1 MKPHNVVNTPFSI
14 HKLSFYI
21 MGPAYPYSFYY
32 EVLGCNIKWKS
43 NIITYRCPWWF
54 VFGTQFHLLLL
65 QGSICDKCPKEP
77 MWWGVSHKGLWML
90 REEMRPVMYQSEMQ
104 QQKPIV
110 FLWCVFAFICVSIHL
125 CVFVSCLGSF
135 SVWLLVYVGFP
146 AVLLCLH
153 SWGGTESGIG
163 GILGLHPK

>member
-1 MKPHNVVNTPFSI
+1 MTPHNIVNTPFSI

-65 QGSICDKCPKEP
+65 QGSIWDKCPKEP
-77 MWWGVSHKGLWML
+77 MGWGVSQGALDAKGGN
-90 REEMRPVMYQSEMQ
+90 ETCYV
-104 QQKPIV
+104 PIRKATTKAHCLPLV
-110 FLWCVFAFICVSIHL
+110 CVCVHL
-125 CVFVSCLGSF
+125 CVHSSLCVCKLPWAPSQCDSSSMWGSRLF
-135 SVWLLVYVGFP
+135 CSVYTAGEELSQV
-146 AVLLCLH
+146 
-153 SWGGTESGIG
+153 
-163 GILGLHPK
+163 